1 MNTYIERLGQLGF
14 VIDNELSINLILSN
28 LTGNFG
34 QFVLNYHV
42 QSKETSIPKLINLLK
57 AVEPTLKKEAKTV
70 MLVDS
75 SAYKK
80 SLKNNNKN
88 KNPMKAKGGVTK
100 NKVKEAV
107 PKGICFHCG

>member
-14 VIDNELSINLILSN
+14 VIDNELSIHLILSN
-28 LTGNFG
+28 LTGNFV

-80 SLKNNNKN
+80 IRRTTTRIKS
-88 KNPMKAKGGVTK
+88 P
-100 NKVKEAV
+100 
-107 PKGICFHCG
+107 